1 MIKYARGDDMGRNSS
16 QRGPVKRDGSLI
28 EQARLKAGFT
38 QNQLADAIGV
48 GQTQI
53 ANWESG
59 FRKPKM
65 DALMRIG
72 AALGVDWTTLIEQPQ
87 K

>member
-1 MIKYARGDDMGRNSS
+1 MPKRN
-16 QRGPVKRDGSLI
+16 RDYTLPRRTNDSLI
-28 EQARLKAGFT
+28 AQARLAKGLT
-38 QNQLADAIGV
+38 QAQLADAIGV

-72 AALGVDWTTLIEQPQ
+72 AALGVDWTTLIEPP
-87 K
+87 KK

>member
-1 MIKYARGDDMGRNSS
+1 MKQTKFTDSKIAAAR
-16 QRGPVKRDGSLI
+16 I
-28 EQARLKAGFT
+28 EKGFT
-38 QNQLADAIGV
+38 QQQLADAIGV
-48 GQTQI
+48 SQTQI

-72 AALGVDWTTLIEQPQ
+72 KALGIDWTALT
-87 K
+87 